1 MSATDLAKDAIRIVS
16 TAGLSKDVID
26 LLSLKITLLDDKIS
40 MLSQEVL
47 TLTQEVLTLKG
58 KNFDLLRE
66 LEELKK
72 QKGDLSPFPDGF
84 DDTTNRIV
92 DTMFGARDVSKE
104 DIAGHLGIEFGVA
117 EYHFDL
123 LLRESFIYQTRIG
136 MTFNHGR
143 TPAGFSLTPEGRAY
157 AVKMKKG

>member
-40 MLSQEVL
+40 
-47 TLTQEVLTLKG
+47 TLTQEILTLKG

-72 QKGDLSPFPDGF
+72 QQGDLSPFPDGF
-84 DDTTNRIV
+84 NDTTNRIV
-92 DTMFGARDVSKE
+92 NMLFGARDVSKE
-104 DIAGHLGIEFGVA
+104 AIAQQLGLEFGIV

-123 LLRESFIYQTRIG
+123 LFKETFVDQTKIG
-136 MTFNHGR
+136 VHTYNGHS
-143 TPAGFSLTPEGRAY
+143 PAGFSLTPEGRAY

>member
-1 MSATDLAKDAIRIVS
+1 MSTTSLAKDALRIVS
-16 TAGLSKDVID
+16 TAGLGKDVID
-26 LLSLKITLLDDKIS
+26 LLNLKITLLDE
-40 MLSQEVL
+40 QVT

-72 QKGDLSPFPDGF
+72 QQGDFSPFPDGF

-92 DTMFGARDVSKE
+92 AALFGNRDVAKE
-104 DIAGHLGIEFGVA
+104 TISSHLGIEFGIM

-123 LLRESFIYQTRIG
+123 LFKERFAEQTRVG

-143 TPAGFSLTPEGRAY
+143 TPPGFSLTPEGRAY

>member
-1 MSATDLAKDAIRIVS
+1 MSTTSLAKDALRIVS

-26 LLSLKITLLDDKIS
+26 LLNLKITLLDEQ
-40 MLSQEVL
+40 LTTLTEEVL
-47 TLTQEVLTLKG
+47 ALKG

-72 QKGDLSPFPDGF
+72 QQGDLSPFPDEF
-84 DDTTNRIV
+84 DETTNRIV
-92 DTMFGARDVSKE
+92 TSMFGASDVTKE
-104 DIAGHLGIEFGVA
+104 GISRQIGIEFGVA

-123 LLRESFIYQTRIG
+123 SFREKFIKQTRIG
-136 MTFNHGR
+136 IKSYNGHS
-143 TPAGFSLTPEGRAY
+143 PAGYGLTPSGRAY

>member
-26 LLSLKITLLDDKIS
+26 LLSLKITLLDDKVS
-40 MLSQEVL
+40 
-47 TLTQEVLTLKG
+47 TLTQEILTLKG

-72 QKGDLSPFPDGF
+72 QQGDLSPFSDGF
-84 DDTTNRIV
+84 DDTTNRII
-92 DTMFGARDVSKE
+92 DTLFGARDVSKE
-104 DIAGHLGIEFGVA
+104 DIAQRFGIEFGVA

-123 LLRESFIYQTRIG
+123 LLRESFIDQTRIG